1 MTPPKYDL
9 HLLGWHGFQQL
20 CMAVASTVLGQT
32 VETFLEG
39 NDGGRDGGFKGT
51 WSPQPNELY
60 AGEFVIQCKF
70 TSRRDHNLTLSDVT
84 GELEKVRRLVA
95 KGKCDVY
102 VLMTNAGWTGD
113 SNLKIRLAFEDAGA
127 KHVLLLG
134 STWICEKIQLNSDLR
149 MNVPRLYGLGDL
161 SQILD
166 ERRYKQTKA
175 LLTELPDLSKL
186 VVTGT
191 YRKALQALQQHGFV
205 LLVGEPAAG
214 KTTIASLMAMCAMD
228 KWGRAPSIVYFG

>member
-9 HLLGWHGFQQL
+9 HLLGWHSFQQL

-51 WSPQPNELY
+51 WSPQPNEVY

-70 TSRRDHNLTLSDVT
+70 TSRRDHNLTLSDVN

-95 KGKCDVY
+95 KGKFDVY
-102 VLMTNAGWTGD
+102 VLMTNASWTGD

-127 KHVLLLG
+127 ILR
-134 STWICEKIQLNSDLR
+134 CEFYLCGWTKQ
-149 MNVPRLYGLGDL
+149 VQPRCAL
-161 SQILD
+161 SAWL
-166 ERRYKQTKA
+166 
-175 LLTELPDLSKL
+175 
-186 VVTGT
+186 
-191 YRKALQALQQHGFV
+191 
-205 LLVGEPAAG
+205 
-214 KTTIASLMAMCAMD
+214 
-228 KWGRAPSIVYFG
+228 